1 MKFGLFFEY
10 SPLTVAELTDEHGR
24 LWVYG
29 IGWLTWVIGTAILP
43 FFAWLSQEW
52 YLYGM
57 VVPLLNLTLIP
68 FIWLTPE
75 SPRCALK
82 LREIVQ

>member
-1 MKFGLFFEY
+1 M
-10 SPLTVAELTDEHGR
+10 AELTDEHGR

-52 YLYGM
+52 YSYGII
-57 VVPLLNLTLIP
+57 VPLLNLTLIP

-75 SPRCALK
+75 SPRCSK
-82 LREIVQ
+82 IRKIMQ